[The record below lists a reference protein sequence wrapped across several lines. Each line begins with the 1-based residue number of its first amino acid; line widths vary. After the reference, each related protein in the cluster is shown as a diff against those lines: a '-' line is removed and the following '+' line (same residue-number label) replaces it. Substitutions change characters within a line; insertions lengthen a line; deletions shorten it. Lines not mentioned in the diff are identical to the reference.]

1 MPNLALVRAQA
12 GLRERR
18 SQPRGLQAHAV
29 ADGRARAD
37 APALVREPL
46 PGDLPG
52 GDAGHPALGAAPR
65 SRFVPAPTQS
75 PTFITRFTDGL
86 AFLVYLT
93 VEEHLESEKA
103 RKIGF
108 VRTVRAARCV
118 PVAEVH
124 ALYDRTFALTQLAV
138 RTGAM
143 TGREALEA
151 AFAHRPGMLRV
162 AVIDECAAGTRM
174 PFFAMIPAI
183 LRLDA
188 DSLGRE
194 RALMPADGDWLKVLR
209 RRLAVG
215 DNARKLASRKKA
227 LARWIESEVV
237 QEHVRTAGLHALN
250 LRKQPNRLGQRR
262 LSHIIGPYL
271 FQQLTLDTDV
281 LIVSLNCREE
291 IVSVIQRRSNFYFTV
306 HKARAVPASELDE
319 KFARSLGQFSTN
331 VVLEP
336 GERFLRV
343 LLVDENSDEF
353 PPDFALVSC
362 IISGERIFPFFN
374 PEWLSIFKE
383 NARL

>member
-1 MPNLALVRAQA
+1 
-12 GLRERR
+12 
-18 SQPRGLQAHAV
+18 
-29 ADGRARAD
+29 
-37 APALVREPL
+37 
-46 PGDLPG
+46 
-52 GDAGHPALGAAPR
+52 
-65 SRFVPAPTQS
+65 
-75 PTFITRFTDGL
+75 
-86 AFLVYLT
+86 
-93 VEEHLESEKA
+93 
-103 RKIGF
+103 
-108 VRTVRAARCV
+108 
-118 PVAEVH
+118 
-124 ALYDRTFALTQLAV
+124 
-138 RTGAM
+138 M

-162 AVIDECAAGTRM
+162 AVIDECALGTRM

-183 LRLDA
+183 LRLDE
-188 DSLGRE
+188 DSLERE

-215 DNARKLASRKKA
+215 DNERKLAARKKA

-250 LRKQPNRLGQRR
+250 LRKQPNRL
-262 LSHIIGPYL
+262 
-271 FQQLTLDTDV
+271 DTDV

-306 HKARAVPASELDE
+306 HKARAIPASELDE
-319 KFARSLGQFSTN
+319 KFARSLGQFSSN